1 MKDSSC
7 VIVKAGHS
15 VADGVGL
22 LLAACGLQDEFN
34 PK

>member
-1 MKDSSC
+1 MKDQSC

-22 LLAACGLQDEFN
+22 LLAACSL
-34 PK
+34 